1 VYTRSPGQVP
11 RFEFLLTTMS
21 FEMENLVLPTEYSL
35 GRITVYRPQD
45 VDPSAL
51 LEARGTV
58 RVPRDA
64 TLILDLSQELCND
77 LSRIRL
83 VPPRLLESGIH
94 VMEKNLEN
102 TDFREIPPLRPSCIA
117 VGSCA
122 GIRVEQIHQLG
133 NLSSL
138 EHLSLSNTPLDIAC
152 FQWLSEFPNLKTLV
166 LNGAGAAGDC
176 VQYLS
181 SLKQLEQLDLA
192 NCMLTDS
199 EVRGIW
205 RIPTLRGVN
214 LRGNKISDKALEQI
228 GDCSGI
234 QSLHLDDSLVSDK
247 GIEIVVESALRSGQQ
262 ISGLSLRSCR
272 ITDKALVRLTALKGL
287 RLVTLWDTDVTP
299 DGASF
304 LKGLLPNCII
314 FIEREKGGGPR
325 LRKTRR
331 P

>member
-1 VYTRSPGQVP
+1 
-11 RFEFLLTTMS
+11 MS
-21 FEMENLVLPTEYSL
+21 LEVENLVLPTDYSL

-58 RVPRDA
+58 QVPRDA
-64 TLILDLSQELCND
+64 TLILDLSQELCDD

-94 VMEKNLEN
+94 VIEKNLEN

-122 GIRVEQIHQLG
+122 GIRVEQIRQLG
-133 NLSSL
+133 SLSSL
-138 EHLSLSNTPLDIAC
+138 EHLSLSNTPLDIAY
-152 FQWLSEFPNLKTLV
+152 FQWLSEFPNLKTLE
-166 LNGAGAAGDC
+166 LSGAGAIGDC
-176 VQYLS
+176 IQYLS
-181 SLKQLEQLDLA
+181 SLEKLEQLGLA

-205 RIPTLRGVN
+205 KIATLHGVN
-214 LRGNKISDKALEQI
+214 LRGNKIGDEALEKI

-234 QSLHLDDSLVSDK
+234 QSLHLDDTLVSDR
-247 GIEIVVESALRSGQQ
+247 GIEIVVASALRSGQQ
-262 ISGLSLRSCR
+262 ISCLSLRSCR
-272 ITDKALVRLTALKGL
+272 ITDKALVRLTALKDL
-287 RLVTLWDTDVTP
+287 RLVTLWDTNVTS
-299 DGASF
+299 DGVAF
-304 LKGLLPNCII
+304 LKRLLPSCII
-314 FIEREKGGGPR
+314 FIEREKGGSRG